1 MSASLLGVLIPFLVG
16 IIVGGGTA
24 MLILDVKEGIF
35 K

>member
-1 MSASLLGVLIPFLVG
+1 MITDLIPVLIPFLVG